1 MNLEASKKTLKV
13 VGIIEIVLGVLVYLV
28 GILAAIGGSF
38 ITMGVYGDNIP
49 ALNAFVAQGLNAQQL
64 GSFAT
69 LGAVLFILIGTIGTI
84 EGVLYV
90 RGANNFAKIT
100 PAWIF
105 SIIGLV
111 ISAYLIYITAMSIIN
126 HTATIATIITNVL
139 EISISILVFIAANS
153 IRNATKK

>member
-1 MNLEASKKTLKV
+1 MNLEASKKTLKI

-38 ITMGVYGDNIP
+38 IAMGVYGDNIP
-49 ALNAFVAQGLNAQQL
+49 ALNAFIAQGLSAQQL

-111 ISAYLIYITAMSIIN
+111 ISAYLIYITAMSIVN